1 MTLSQRAY
9 ISSIIVHFHLKS
21 APPTL
26 TPMDV
31 GTHLVQVEGN
41 EGTKHPSPYKEII
54 GSLMYAATATQPDI
68 TFMISALAQFSQK
81 PVKPHWEATK
91 CIVRDLKGT
100 RDLEFTYSANSN
112 GTIRYT
118 DADHTSQYHQHSI
131 MGYAFLINGGVVSWS
146 LKKQPLVA
154 LSTTKVEY
162 IAAAH
167 ATKVALW
174 L

>member
-54 GSLMYAATATQPDI
+54 GSLMYVATATRLDI
-68 TFMISALAQFSQK
+68 AFTVLALAQFSQK
-81 PVKPHWEATK
+81 PARQHWEATK
-91 CIVRDLKGT
+91 RVVRYLKGM
-100 RDLEFTYSANSN
+100 RDLELTYGVNSD
-112 GTIRYT
+112 GIVGYT
-118 DADHTSQYHQHSI
+118 DTDHTSQYH
-131 MGYAFLINGGVVSWS
+131 
-146 LKKQPLVA
+146 
-154 LSTTKVEY
+154 
-162 IAAAH
+162 
-167 ATKVALW
+167 
-174 L
+174 